1 VCGTFVCNAIFPSPS
16 FFHSLFLSCFKDELK
31 AIVLAWCPDNDNV
44 THKYLVEMRRLARDE
59 TPFLSVVQ
67 LRATTLAW
75 WPDDGNVIPLDT
87 HDHDRS
93 ARDETSYP
101 PTNPLSILSFILV
114 GPPFL
119 TDKCFIA
126 FLGDPWVK
134 HLEGLY
140 IGFYLLP
147 NNNPSGPSTP
157 SSHRMRDN
165 PFLGQYTLK
174 SQEIRK
180 WGV

>member
-1 VCGTFVCNAIFPSPS
+1 
-16 FFHSLFLSCFKDELK
+16 
-31 AIVLAWCPDNDNV
+31 
-44 THKYLVEMRRLARDE
+44 MRRLPHDE

-67 LRATTLAW
+67 LKTTTLAW
-75 WPDDGNVIPLDT
+75 WPDDSNVIPLDT
-87 HDHDRS
+87 HDRDRS

-101 PTNPLSILSFILV
+101 PTNPLGILSFIIL

-126 FLGDPWVK
+126 FLVDSWEK
-134 HLEGLY
+134 HLEGLF

-147 NNNPSGPSTP
+147 NKNPYGPSSP

-174 SQEIRK
+174 SKEIRK
-180 WGV
+180 WGGEVMKSGKYGWEWYNGSSREFLVANPFPKKNTY